1 MQVLQAARPWQL
13 VGSRKLKKGKNTIE
27 STATTTSSSSARSAA
42 SAPAESCMQQ
52 SPAGPGSVGFGI
64 EISIYRSKK

>member
-52 SPAGPGSVGFGI
+52 SPAGPGSGPQVGGGVFN
-64 EISIYRSKK
+64 